1 MEFSAVFLSFY
12 HVWPWAISIF
22 LCMPLEEGMAKMEKA
37 RGKGNERKSRGM
49 GADRGLQTLCQTPK
63 GHQRFPRAF
72 HQTKDSVS
80 TRRLDY

>member
-1 MEFSAVFLSFY
+1 
-12 HVWPWAISIF
+12 
-22 LCMPLEEGMAKMEKA
+22 MAKMEKA